1 MTIYPTATIEV
12 AFGDLPTSSSRTW
25 VDITAYTRG
34 FSTRRGRNT
43 ELDRI
48 EAGEASVLLSNLD
61 QRFDPNNTAGPY
73 YGDLL
78 PMTPIRILATVL
90 EDVYSDE
97 YEDTYLT
104 SVTYPIFSGLVQA
117 WPQEYPDNADA
128 VAPLRCVDLFRS
140 LNLNKISASYSS
152 ELTGTRVANVLTT
165 AGWPTGADFRD
176 IDTGQSTIQAATLTA
191 TPSLGHLQDVATS
204 ESGLFFVSRDGKAT
218 FIDRHSILLTPLD
231 TALTWSDT
239 DGYPYIDI
247 GFLDADVLLWNDVT
261 ITADSLASQNAT
273 DSTSVGRF
281 FTRDLGVSTLLS
293 SVDVMYDLA
302 YYLLTRYKDPGT
314 RVSRLVVTGMNDET
328 AWPAILDREIG
339 DKVRVERTPPGSG
352 DGIVQDSVIEA
363 IEFRATASPRSWTV
377 TWSLSPM
384 DAAGDYWILDD
395 AIQSLLDSSTRLAF

>member
-1 MTIYPTATIEV
+1 MTVFPTPKIEC

-61 QRFDPNNTAGPY
+61 QRFDPNNSAGPY
-73 YGDLL
+73 YGDLV
-78 PMTPIRILATVL
+78 PMTPIRITCAADGDT
-90 EDVYSDE
+90 YGDE
-97 YEDTYLT
+97 YFDTYGD
-104 SVTYPIFSGLVQA
+104 VRYPIFSGLVQA

-140 LNLNKISASYSS
+140 LNLNKITASYSS
-152 ELTGTRVANVLTT
+152 EATGTRVANVLTS

-191 TPSLGHLQDVATS
+191 TPGLAHLQDVATS
-204 ESGLFFVSRDGKAT
+204 ESGLFFVDRDGRAT
-218 FIDRHSILLTPLD
+218 FIDRHSLLLAPLD
-231 TALTWSDT
+231 LALTWSDT
-239 DGYPYIDI
+239 DGYSYLDI
-247 GFLDADVLLWNDVT
+247 GFLDADVLLWNDISVVANALT
-261 ITADSLASQNAT
+261 TQTAT
-273 DSTSVGRF
+273 DSTSVGRY

-293 SVDVMYDLA
+293 ATADMLSLA
-302 YYLLTRYKDPGT
+302 QYLLTRYKDPGT
-314 RVSRLVVTGMNDET
+314 RVARLVVTGMSDQT

-352 DGIVQDSVIEA
+352 DSIVQDSVIEA
-363 IEFRATASPRSWTV
+363 IEFRAVASPRSWVV

-384 DAAGDYWILDD
+384 DAAADYWILDD
-395 AIQSLLDSSTRLAF
+395 PIQSLLDTSTRLAF